1 MEFPER
7 HLVALDDDV
16 AAEAAAILA
25 NAELMLKHAP
35 HPANTPLLE
44 TRAAD
49 RAGMQPRRDDAVDV
63 GNLRVFRVPSP
74 DGVYLHIHGGGWMMG
89 DNDQQ
94 DARLWE
100 FARNC
105 NVTVVS
111 VRYRLAPEHP
121 FPANADDCEAAARWL
136 VDNCVSEFGTNRLTI
151 GGESAGAHLSAVTLL
166 RLRDRGLAD
175 RFCGANLV
183 YGMYDLA
190 LTDFLRHW
198 GDRNLILNTEICAW
212 SVEQMTPGWT
222 DEQRRSP
229 ELSPLYAD
237 TTGLPPALFTC
248 GTDDP
253 TLGDSV
259 AMAQRWPNAT
269 LEVYR
274 HGFHAS
280 NLFPSKLSDVWN
292 RSTENFIKTA
302 IKG

>member
-1 MEFPER
+1 MIVELADEI
-7 HLVALDDDV
+7 V
-16 AAEAAAILA
+16 AEAKAILG
-25 NAELMLKHAP
+25 NAEMVLRNAP
-35 HPANTPLLE
+35 TPANTPLAE

-49 RAGMQPRRDDAVDV
+49 RAGMEPRSDDAVDD
-63 GNLRVFRVPSP
+63 GPRRVFRVPSP

-100 FARNC
+100 LARNC
-105 NVTVVS
+105 NVSVVS
-111 VRYRLAPEHP
+111 AQYRLAPEHA

-136 VDNCVSEFGTNRLTI
+136 IENAVSEFGTDRLTI

-166 RLRDRGLAD
+166 RLRERGLAE

-183 YGMYDLA
+183 YGMYDLG
-190 LTDFLRHW
+190 LTDFLRNW
-198 GDRNLILNTEICAW
+198 GERNLILNTEICRW

-229 ELSPLYAD
+229 ELSPMFAD
-237 TTGLPPALFTC
+237 LSGLPPALFTC

-253 TLGDSV
+253 TLHDSIGL
-259 AMAQRWPNAT
+259 AQRWPGST
-269 LEVYR
+269 LEIYP

-280 NLFPSKLSDVWN
+280 NLFPSKMSDAWN
-292 RSTENFIKTA
+292 RSIENFIKQA